1 VLYIFVM
8 LLNFGG
14 KAPLI
19 YHEINNYAGY

>member
-1 VLYIFVM
+1 VLPFVM

-19 YHEINNYAGY
+19 YHEIDNYVGY